1 MKTPYRFD
9 NVSIAGL
16 AYVDAPHRITSRDLS
31 ARLSGTMQ
39 RLGIREDLLE
49 SLSGITA
56 RRWWDE
62 GVEPSHVATR
72 AGQAAIA
79 ASGVARDR
87 IGVLVSTSVCRDY
100 IEPSVA
106 SLVHKNLELSAD
118 CLNFDLANAC
128 LAFLDGM
135 SFIGNMIERGQID
148 YGLVVDG
155 EGSRYAV
162 ESTITRLLD
171 PACDKQTFRDNFAT
185 LTLGSGAVAMVLG
198 HKDLVPEGHAFKGG
212 VFRAATDYN
221 QLCRGQ
227 REGMITDAHTLLLAG
242 LQLAQET
249 WQKAE
254 AQLGWKESDLSMYA
268 IHQVSKVH
276 TEKLCEMVGIP
287 QTKVP
292 TIFEEHGNIGPAS
305 LPTTLAKAA
314 EAGRLHKGDRVGLL
328 GIGSGLN
335 CAMME
340 VVW

>member
-1 MKTPYRFD
+1 MKTPYRFE
-9 NVSIAGL
+9 NVAIAGL
-16 AYVDAPHRITSRDLS
+16 AHVDAPHRIASRDLS
-31 ARLSGTMQ
+31 ARLASTMA
-39 RLGIREDLLE
+39 RLGLREDMLE
-49 SLSGITA
+49 SLSGIRA

-62 GVEPSHVATR
+62 GVEPSQVATR
-72 AGQAAIA
+72 AGVAALA
-79 ASGVARDR
+79 AAGVPRDR
-87 IGVLVSTSVCRDY
+87 VGVLVSTSVCRDF

-106 SLVHKNLELSAD
+106 SLVHRNLELSPR
-118 CLNFDLANAC
+118 CLTLDLANAC

-135 SFIGNMIERGQID
+135 SLIGNMIERGQID

-155 EGSRYAV
+155 ESSRYPV
-162 ESTITRLLD
+162 ECTLARLLD

-198 HKDLVPEGHAFKGG
+198 HRDLVPGGHAFKGG
-212 VFRAATDYN
+212 VFRAATEYN
-221 QLCRGQ
+221 HLCRGQ
-227 REGMITDAHTLLLAG
+227 REGMLTDAHTLLLAG

-249 WQKAE
+249 WQQAGD
-254 AQLGWKESDLSMYA
+254 QLGWRESDLSLFA

-276 TEKLCEMVGIP
+276 TEKLCELLGIP
-287 QTKVP
+287 PEKVP

-314 EAGRLHKGDRVGLL
+314 EAGRLKAGDRVGLL

-335 CAMME
+335 CGMME

>member
-1 MKTPYRFD
+1 MKIPYRFD

-16 AYVDAPHRITSRDLS
+16 AHVDAPHRVTSRELS

-49 SLSGITA
+49 SLSGIVA

-62 GVEPSHVATR
+62 GVEPSHVATK
-72 AGQAAIA
+72 AGQLALAQ
-79 ASGVARDR
+79 SGVPRDR

-106 SLVHKNLELSAD
+106 SLVHKNLELSPD

-135 SFIGNMIERGQID
+135 SLIGNMIERGQID

-162 ESTITRLLD
+162 ECTIQRLLD
-171 PACDKQTFRDNFAT
+171 PNCDKQTFRDNFAT

-198 HKDLVPEGHAFKGG
+198 RSELVPDGHPFKGG

-227 REGMITDAHTLLLAG
+227 RDGMTTDAHTLLLAG
-242 LQLAQET
+242 LQLAHET
-249 WQKAE
+249 WDKANT
-254 AQLGWKESDLSMYA
+254 QLGWKESDLSMFA

-276 TEKLCEMVGIP
+276 TEKLCEMLGIP
-287 QTKVP
+287 AEKVP
-292 TIFEEHGNIGPAS
+292 TIYGEHGNIGPAS
-305 LPTTLAKAA
+305 LPTTLSKAA
-314 EAGRLHKGDRVGLL
+314 DRLTKGDRVGLL

-340 VVW
+340 IVW